1 MNTYAP
7 LEIQALREA
16 KDYGDMWAE
25 QEVRERQEA
34 ESDEKLNVALAAI
47 RKCDLTAAQ
56 VRQVLMTLAC
66 EMKARGFCD
75 ADVELVDTAS
85 EVVG

>member
-7 LEIQALREA
+7 LEIQAIREA

-34 ESDEKLNVALAAI
+34 ESDEKLNAALNAI

-56 VRQVLMTLAC
+56 VRQLLMTLAC
-66 EMKARGFCD
+66 EMKARGFCE
-75 ADVELVDTAS
+75 ADVELVDAAS